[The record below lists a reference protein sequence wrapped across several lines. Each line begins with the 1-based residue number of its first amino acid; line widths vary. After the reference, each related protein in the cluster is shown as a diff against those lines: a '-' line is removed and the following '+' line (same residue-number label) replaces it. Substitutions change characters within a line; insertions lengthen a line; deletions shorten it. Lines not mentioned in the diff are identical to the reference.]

1 MEFLREIKTQEPLD
15 YIYLGE
21 EDGDESFPTLPAPIN
36 EESCTEDLHS
46 TSSAAAEI
54 PDPDQPSTSTS
65 AKSSCRP
72 GTFKVVV
79 KQERTDD
86 NHDVKPDIG
95 LDLFSI
101 TSWLNTQN
109 QEYILMKKQVQMQT
123 KLRKKAESEL

>member
-1 MEFLREIKTQEPLD
+1 MREIKTQEPIN
-15 YIYLGE
+15 YINLGE

-36 EESCTEDLHS
+36 EESCAEDLQG
-46 TSSAAAEI
+46 TLTAAA
-54 PDPDQPSTSTS
+54 STSTS
-65 AKSSCRP
+65 AKSSRRP

-86 NHDVKPDIG
+86 NQDVKPDLG

-109 QEYILMKKQVQMQT
+109 EDFIQMKKQVEMQT